1 MSDFSIEDI
10 KQFVKQY
17 KEKANKAIDNIPI
30 IGAINRFT
38 QGDTAKALANGV
50 RDAKLKRKIQNKI
63 EDKANELGRKS
74 IKTASQALYLL
85 PKNTRISIARAAR
98 NYGTGLNIIESFVN
112 SPDDGLIYLKD
123 GDPGRSFL
131 LTDKE
136 QEEYMKQLGYFKTQD
151 DDGIKIIKKAT
162 DALKKYRG
170 DDKINIYQIGK
181 DVIPRD
187 SVIPVSPEEAGVR
200 HIGEYYGNTGL
211 KHAQVYNRIYYKH
224 KNPNIKKYYFRDIDL
239 NDYGNHNNH
248 AGATYDYAND
258 SYNYNGLI
266 SKRQSLAN
274 MYDLIG
280 NPFIQ
285 KTGITEFIPKTY

>member
-10 KQFVKQY
+10 KQFVRQY
-17 KEKANKAIDNIPI
+17 KDKVNKAIDNIPI
-30 IGAINRFT
+30 VGAINRFT

-50 RDAKLKRKIQNKI
+50 RDAKLKRKI

-74 IKTASQALYLL
+74 IKTSSKALYLL
-85 PKNTRISIARAAR
+85 PKNTRIAIARAAHR
-98 NYGTGLNIIESFVN
+98 YGNGLNIIESFADYPNYGVH
-112 SPDDGLIYLKD
+112 LKG
-123 GDPGRSFL
+123 GDPGKSFL

-136 QEEYMKQLGYFKTQD
+136 QEEYMKRLGYFKTYD
-151 DDGIKIIKKAT
+151 DDGIKMIKKAT

-200 HIGEYYGNTGL
+200 HNGEYYDNTKL
-211 KHAQVYNRIYYKH
+211 KHAGIYNRIYYKH

-239 NDYGNHNNH
+239 NDYGNH
-248 AGATYDYAND
+248 GVGGGTEYDYP
-258 SYNYNGLI
+258 YNSSRLSGFI

-285 KTGITEFIPKTY
+285 KTGITELIPKTY